1 MLLPSSAVQAAALPT
16 TAPAVAEPLDL
27 IFIEGFVGH
36 TIIGIYSSEL
46 HATQPL
52 VIDLCAG
59 LPRARACDTD
69 QIGDTID
76 YGEVRARLHRLM
88 GEHGVKL
95 LEALAEQIAHIL
107 LHEFGAHWVRV
118 KVAKPRKFDDV
129 QAMGVMIERTRRPA
143 APASTAPTDTAAH
156 RAERG
161 AAALRLIASGMVPGD
176 R

>member
-1 MLLPSSAVQAAALPT
+1 MLLPSPAAQATLLPT
-16 TAPAVAEPLDL
+16 TAPAAAEPLDL
-27 IFIEGFVGH
+27 IFIDGFVGH

-59 LPRARACDTD
+59 LPRAKACDTD

-76 YGEVRARLHRLM
+76 YGEVRMRLQRLM
-88 GEHGVKL
+88 IEHGVKL

-129 QAMGVMIERTRRPA
+129 QAMGVMIERSRQTTPSVTSSPA
-143 APASTAPTDTAAH
+143 DTAAH